1 MATKTEKQSVA
12 PNAHE
17 LAVVVT
23 ADLAQITADART
35 HPDEA
40 ARARILRCVAR
51 LENVVSG
58 QMTAEMKDRLQRAAA
73 ALNSER

>member
-1 MATKTEKQSVA
+1 MAVRAERQSEA
-12 PNAHE
+12 PDVHE

-23 ADLAQITADART
+23 ADLAQITADAKT

-58 QMTAEMKDRLQRAAA
+58 QMTAEMKDRLQRAAM
-73 ALNSER
+73 ALNREG

>member
-1 MATKTEKQSVA
+1 MATKTANPSVA
-12 PNAHE
+12 PDAHE

-40 ARARILRCVAR
+40 ARSRILRCVSR

-58 QMTAEMKDRLQRAAA
+58 QMTAEMKTQFERAAI
-73 ALNSER
+73 ALNQME

>member
-1 MATKTEKQSVA
+1 
-12 PNAHE
+12 
-17 LAVVVT
+17 VT

>member
-1 MATKTEKQSVA
+1 MAKKTANQSA
-12 PNAHE
+12 SPDAHE

-35 HPDEA
+35 HPDSEA
-40 ARARILRCVAR
+40 SARILRCVAR

-58 QMTAEMKDRLQRAAA
+58 QMTPELQARFQRAAI
-73 ALNSER
+73 ALNQLE

>member
-1 MATKTEKQSVA
+1 MATKAAKQSEP

-40 ARARILRCVAR
+40 AAARILRCVGR
-51 LENVVSG
+51 LESIVSG
-58 QMTAEMKDRLQRAAA
+58 ELTPDLRARFEQAA
-73 ALNSER
+73 KALNDHL

>member
-1 MATKTEKQSVA
+1 MAAKAANQSET

-23 ADLAQITADART
+23 ADLAQIGADAKT
-35 HPDEA
+35 HPNEA
-40 ARARILRCVAR
+40 ARAHILRCVAR

-58 QMTAEMKDRLQRAAA
+58 QMTSDLRGRLQRAAE
-73 ALNSER
+73 ALNREE

>member
-1 MATKTEKQSVA
+1 MATKAAKQSEP

-40 ARARILRCVAR
+40 ARERILRCVGR
-51 LENVVSG
+51 LENIVQG
-58 QMTAEMKDRLQRAAA
+58 DLTPELREQFERAGK
-73 ALNSER
+73 ALNANQ

>member
-1 MATKTEKQSVA
+1 MAAKAKPQSEQ
-12 PNAHE
+12 PDAHE

-35 HPDEA
+35 HPDEEA
-40 ARARILRCVAR
+40 KARILRCVAR

-58 QMTAEMKDRLQRAAA
+58 QMTPELKTRFEHAANV
-73 ALNSER
+73 LNREG